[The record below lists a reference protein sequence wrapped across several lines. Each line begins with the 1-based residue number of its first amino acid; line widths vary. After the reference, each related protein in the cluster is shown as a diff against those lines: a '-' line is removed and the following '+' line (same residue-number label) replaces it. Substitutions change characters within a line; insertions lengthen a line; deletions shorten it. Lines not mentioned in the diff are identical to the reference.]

1 MMGRGYSLLI
11 LWNQLVSAVGIND
24 LLAGLIKGF
33 VFGALVAGIGCLR
46 GLQTKSG
53 ASAVGISTTRSVVT
67 SIFLIVV
74 VDAIFAV
81 VYYAIDF

>member
-1 MMGRGYSLLI
+1 MR
-11 LWNQLVSAVGIND
+11 NQLIGAVTYRD
-24 LLAGLIKGF
+24 VLAGLIKAV
-33 VFGALVAGIGCLR
+33 VFGFLISGMGCLR

-53 ASAVGISTTRSVVT
+53 ATAVGDSTTSAVVS

-81 VYYAIDF
+81 IFYATGF